1 MMGLLFAAST
11 FATPMLTAATD
22 ARKAPDTLAESVR
35 KLLDEQCVVVSEGE
49 TELMAFWFRK
59 SIPAKATV
67 EQVKNGLTYREIPE
81 TTLIAV
87 VKVSKAFV
95 DYRKQE
101 IPAGVYTL
109 RLVFQPDTGDH
120 NGTAPHSEFLL
131 FSPATVDKSPDETDV
146 KSVVDMSK
154 KATGGDHPG
163 VMLLVPDKGE
173 KAAPTLTEKDGI
185 AVVHCKRMLDAN
197 GKETWL
203 GFGITV
209 KGISKTR

>member
-1 MMGLLFAAST
+1 MMGLLLVAGT
-11 FATPMLTAATD
+11 FVDPMLTVGID
-22 ARKAPDTLAESVR
+22 DRNAPDSLVEPIR
-35 KLLDEQCVVVSEGE
+35 KLLDDKAIVVSNGD
-49 TELMAFWFRK
+49 TALMAFWFRK

-67 EQVKNGLTYREIPE
+67 EQIKNGLTYREIPE

-87 VKVSKAFV
+87 VMLSKAFI

-120 NGTAPHSEFLL
+120 NGTAPHTEFLL
-131 FSPATVDKSPDETDV
+131 LSPAAADRSSDETDV
-146 KSVVDMSK
+146 KSVVEMSK

-173 KAAPTLTEKDGI
+173 KAEPTLVEKDSI
-185 AVVHCKRMLDAN
+185 VAIRCKRTLEAN
-197 GKETWL
+197 GKDTSL
-203 GFGITV
+203 GFGIVV